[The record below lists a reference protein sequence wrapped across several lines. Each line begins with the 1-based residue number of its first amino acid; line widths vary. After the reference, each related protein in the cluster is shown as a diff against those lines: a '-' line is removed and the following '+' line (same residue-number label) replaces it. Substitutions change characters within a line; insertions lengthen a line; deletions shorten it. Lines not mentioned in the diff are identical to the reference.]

1 MDFVEGE
8 SLAYRIEREGPLSE
22 AQVLGWAGQLL
33 DALAYCHS
41 QGVIHRD
48 IKPQNVIIRPDGR
61 AVLVDFGLVKL
72 WDPHDP
78 RTRTAMRGMGTPE
91 YAPPEQY
98 DAHTGHTDA
107 RSDLYGLGATLY
119 HALTGQAPPTA
130 TLRMA
135 DPEQFVP
142 LQAIVPQVSGR
153 TEAAVIKALELN
165 RAQRWQSA
173 AEMAQALELPVWAG
187 KPAVEPAPP
196 AVAGGGGTRAI
207 APEQALAPPVT
218 ERRRVSGGALGGMVA
233 LGMLGVV
240 VALAAVFGWFNIGG
254 RVAATPAATRTPT
267 SAPSLLSIS
276 PENASRVTQL
286 ARWGKGTVTQV
297 AYSPDGRL
305 LAVAS
310 SLGVYLY
317 DAETLEEVRFIECG
331 ARVYSVAF
339 SPDGAT
345 LASGSGDNTVRLWGV
360 ADGRLLRTLEGHTY
374 GVESV
379 AFSPDGATLA
389 SGSDDTTVRLWGVAD
404 GRLLRTLEGHTG
416 GVESVAFSPDGA
428 TLASGSRD
436 GTVRLWRV
444 ADGRLLRTLEGHTE
458 AVWSVAF
465 SPDGATLASGSGD
478 GTVRLW
484 GVADGRLLRTLEGH
498 TEAVRSVAFSPDGAT
513 LASGSWRDN
522 TVRLWRVADGRLLRT
537 LEGHTNGVYSVAFSP
552 DGATLASGSGDGTV
566 RLWGVGR

>member
-1 MDFVEGE
+1 MTLQVGEVLQNRYRVVSLLGEGGMGAVYRAWDTRLNVAVALKEMSTQPGLPPHILAQLRQQFQQEAQVLARLNHPHLVRVGDFFEEHGDAYLVMDFVEGE

-22 AQVLGWAGQLL
+22 AQVLAWAGQLL

-98 DAHTGHTDA
+98 DAHAGHTDA
-107 RSDLYGLGATLY
+107 RSDIYGLGATLY

-153 TEAAVIKALELN
+153 TGAAVIKALELN

-196 AVAGGGGTRAI
+196 PLAGRGGTRVI
-207 APEQALAPPVT
+207 APGQATAPPVT
-218 ERRRVSGGALGGMVA
+218 KRRRVSGWAWA

-240 VALAAVFGWFNIGG
+240 VVLAAVLGWFNIGG
-254 RVAATPAATRTPT
+254 RVAATSAAIRTPTSTATLAATRTPTSTATPAATRTPT
-267 SAPSLLSIS
+267 SAPALLSIS

-286 ARWGKGTVTQV
+286 ARWGKGTVNQV

-310 SLGVYLY
+310 SLGAYLY
-317 DAETLEEVRFIECG
+317 DAETLEEVRFIESDAG
-331 ARVYSVAF
+331 VLSVAF
-339 SPDGAT
+339 SPDGTT
-345 LASGSGDNTVRLWGV
+345 LASGSYDGTVRLWRV
-360 ADGRLLRTLEGHTY
+360 ADG
-374 GVESV
+374 S
-379 AFSPDGATLA
+379 
-389 SGSDDTTVRLWGVAD
+389 
-404 GRLLRTLEGHTG
+404 LLRTLEGHTG

-428 TLASGSRD
+428 TLASGSD
-436 GTVRLWRV
+436 
-444 ADGRLLRTLEGHTE
+444 
-458 AVWSVAF
+458 
-465 SPDGATLASGSGD
+465 
-478 GTVRLW
+478 
-484 GVADGRLLRTLEGH
+484 
-498 TEAVRSVAFSPDGAT
+498 
-513 LASGSWRDN
+513 
-522 TVRLWRVADGRLLRT
+522 
-537 LEGHTNGVYSVAFSP
+537 
-552 DGATLASGSGDGTV
+552 DGTV

>member
-1 MDFVEGE
+1 MTLQVDEVLQNRYRVISLLGEGGMGAVYRAWDTRLNVAVALKEMTTQPGLPPHILAQLRQQFQQEAQVLARLNHPHLVRIGDFFEEHGDAYLVMDFVEGE

-196 AVAGGGGTRAI
+196 PLAGRGGTRAI

-218 ERRRVSGGALGGMVA
+218 KRRRVSGGALGGMVA

-317 DAETLEEVRFIECG
+317 DAETLEEVRFIECD
-331 ARVYSVAF
+331 A
-339 SPDGAT
+339 
-345 LASGSGDNTVRLWGV
+345 W
-360 ADGRLLRTLEGHTY
+360 
-374 GVESV
+374 
-379 AFSPDGATLA
+379 
-389 SGSDDTTVRLWGVAD
+389 
-404 GRLLRTLEGHTG
+404 
-416 GVESVAFSPDGA
+416 
-428 TLASGSRD
+428 
-436 GTVRLWRV
+436 
-444 ADGRLLRTLEGHTE
+444 
-458 AVWSVAF
+458 
-465 SPDGATLASGSGD
+465 
-478 GTVRLW
+478 
-484 GVADGRLLRTLEGH
+484 
-498 TEAVRSVAFSPDGAT
+498 
-513 LASGSWRDN
+513 
-522 TVRLWRVADGRLLRT
+522 
-537 LEGHTNGVYSVAFSP
+537 VYSVAFSP

>member
-1 MDFVEGE
+1 MTLQVGEVLQNRYRVISLLGEGGMGAVYRAWDTRLNVAVALKEMTTQPGLPPHILAQLRQQFQQEAQVLARLNHPHLVRIGDFFEEHGDAYLVMDFVEGE

-153 TEAAVIKALELN
+153 TEAAVLKALELN

-240 VALAAVFGWFNIGG
+240 VVLAAVFGWFNIGG
-254 RVAATPAATRTPT
+254 RVAATLAATRTPTSTATPAATRTPTSTATPAATRTPT
-267 SAPSLLSIS
+267 SAPSLLPIS

-286 ARWGKGTVTQV
+286 ARWGKGTVNEV

-317 DAETLEEVRFIECG
+317 DAETLEEVRFIECD
-331 ARVYSVAF
+331 AWVASVAF

-345 LASGSGDNTVRLWGV
+345 LASGSWDNTVRLWGV
-360 ADGRLLRTLEGHTY
+360 ADGRLLRTLDTD

-389 SGSDDTTVRLWGVAD
+389 SGSVDGTVRLWRVAD
-404 GRLLRTLEGHTG
+404 GRLLRTLEGHTTEVG
-416 GVESVAFSPDGA
+416 SVAFSPDGA

-436 GTVRLWRV
+436 GTVRLW
-444 ADGRLLRTLEGHTE
+444 
-458 AVWSVAF
+458 
-465 SPDGATLASGSGD
+465 
-478 GTVRLW
+478 
-484 GVADGRLLRTLEGH
+484 
-498 TEAVRSVAFSPDGAT
+498 
-513 LASGSWRDN
+513 
-522 TVRLWRVADGRLLRT
+522 
-537 LEGHTNGVYSVAFSP
+537 
-552 DGATLASGSGDGTV
+552 
-566 RLWGVGR
+566 GVGR